1 MRFLKH
7 GICLRLTESMRLYY
21 LTACTWAEK
30 ILRDQRF
37 KLSTFDEAN
46 DPFELL
52 AISMKNRHAR
62 QIYKDVLYRHWKT
75 HLAMLCTSTTWHS
88 PVMWAH
94 YGDKHR
100 GVCIGFD
107 TAEHV
112 HVSQVTYRPDRLPG
126 LLDSL
131 GQRQLPTEEQIMTV
145 LTTKFQDWEYEREWR
160 IFAGGRERE
169 ADGKAYLDFQPG
181 LTVREIILGA
191 RCDASTRDF
200 ADLVVDPA
208 EPVEIFKARAAFDSF
223 EIVRQNQV
231 KPIVVKPA
239 KQFRHA

>member
-1 MRFLKH
+1 
-7 GICLRLTESMRLYY
+7 MRLYY
-21 LTACTWAEK
+21 LTACEWAEK
-30 ILRDQRF
+30 TLREQRF

-52 AISMKNRHAR
+52 AVSIKNRHAR
-62 QIYKDVLYRHWKT
+62 QIYKDLIYKHWNN
-75 HLAMLCTSTTWHS
+75 HLAMLCTSTSWHS

-112 HVSQVTYRPDRLPG
+112 QVCPVSYRTDRLPG

-145 LTTKFQDWEYEREWR
+145 LTTKFKDWQYERECR
-160 IFAGGRERE
+160 IFAEGSERD
-169 ADGKAYLDFQPG
+169 ADGKAYLAFQPG
-181 LTVREIILGA
+181 LIPREIILGV
-191 RCDASTRDF
+191 RCEASLRDF
-200 ADLVVDPA
+200 ADLVIDPINS
-208 EPVEIFKARAAFDSF
+208 VEIFKARAAFDSF
-223 EIVRQNQV
+223 KIVRQKQV
-231 KPIVVKPA
+231 KPIVVKPE
-239 KQFRHA
+239 KQLRHG